1 MIKSLA
7 KFSVAC
13 VVAISM
19 AGCAATVDED
29 DETIATSESALHG
42 SFTYTIFARATYD
55 ANLDKVMVDL
65 ATTDIPPIDTAPTH
79 DPHISTDRFFN
90 VRVREIAPDGSARI
104 MTVLGGLQI
113 GPGGGCI
120 HFSVPAA
127 VGDTL
132 QIDSIV
138 RVGGLGI
145 RAGRTAPVTVV
156 VGDWVNDPTV
166 NMHH

>member
-7 KFSVAC
+7 KFSIAC
-13 VVAISM
+13 VVAMSM
-19 AGCAATVDED
+19 AGCAATVEQD
-29 DETIATSESALHG
+29 DETLATNESALHG
-42 SFTYTIFARATYD
+42 HFTYEIFARATYD

-79 DPHISTDRFFN
+79 DPHIASDRFFN
-90 VRVREIAPDGSARI
+90 VRVRLIGTDGSARLI
-104 MTVLGGLQI
+104 TVLGGVQI

-120 HFSVPAA
+120 HFNVPAA

-138 RVGGLGI
+138 RIGGLGI
-145 RAGRTAPVTVV
+145 RAGRTAPVTVT